1 MVLFVDNCYGEF
13 VERREPCHCGA
24 HLVAGSL
31 IKNPGGTIAPTG
43 GYVAGRAELV
53 AAAARRLSAPGVEG
67 GATLGQNRL
76 LFQGLFHAP
85 QVVGESL
92 KGALLIAETLGSLGY
107 PCNPP
112 RDQLQ
117 RTDIIQV
124 WLRLRL
130 RLR

>member
-1 MVLFVDNCYGEF
+1 
-13 VERREPCHCGA
+13 
-24 HLVAGSL
+24 
-31 IKNPGGTIAPTG
+31 
-43 GYVAGRAELV
+43 
-53 AAAARRLSAPGVEG
+53 
-67 GATLGQNRL
+67 
-76 LFQGLFHAP
+76 
-85 QVVGESL
+85 VVGESL

-130 RLR
+130 R